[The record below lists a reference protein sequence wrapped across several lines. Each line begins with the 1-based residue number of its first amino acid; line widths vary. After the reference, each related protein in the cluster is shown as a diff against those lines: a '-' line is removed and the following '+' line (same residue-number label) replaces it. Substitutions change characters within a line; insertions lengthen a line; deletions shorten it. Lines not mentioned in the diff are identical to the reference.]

1 MNVIISNKYTSLL
14 NELDIDIIK
23 KLEGQYD
30 VDDIISQFKNF
41 FFQRMILD
49 ITAIKD
55 YKNIQTLQKLSI
67 SLDMDK
73 VILFLDDTDESNS
86 NLYLSKLIS
95 MGIYNFTKNIEGV
108 MYLYNNPN
116 SYRDVAH
123 IQQLDAVGA
132 QVQPQESPNNVIVEN
147 YNSTIHTTRIIGIKN
162 VTKQSGATTLA
173 YMLKNQLKQHY
184 SVVAIE
190 VNKSD
195 FKYFNDKTLVST
207 KATEIGNTIAK
218 YSDKDVIIVDVND
231 SSQAEGLCTDM
242 LYLIEPSIIK
252 LNKLMFID
260 RAGNFLKAL
269 RNKKVILNQSLLNQK
284 DVLDFEYEAGLK
296 IFYNMPPLDEREK
309 SIHALNKFLVML
321 GFGKQSDTEE
331 EEKKNKML
339 GLFGL

>member
-1 MNVIISNKYTSLL
+1 
-14 NELDIDIIK
+14 
-23 KLEGQYD
+23 
-30 VDDIISQFKNF
+30 
-41 FFQRMILD
+41 
-49 ITAIKD
+49 
-55 YKNIQTLQKLSI
+55 
-67 SLDMDK
+67 
-73 VILFLDDTDESNS
+73 
-86 NLYLSKLIS
+86 
-95 MGIYNFTKNIEGV
+95 

-242 LYLIEPSIIK
+242 LYLIEPSMIK